1 MKKIIAL
8 LLCVAFL
15 LSVVPYDAIAAENT
29 QSVSNAVVYLNGTN
43 GSDSNSGKTA
53 AKAVKTL
60 AKAVEVA
67 NTFTNAENVTVVVTG
82 ITNLADK
89 QHNRLHR
96 LPQGYTERRRLIQL
110 EYGKDCALTHK
121 RHLGCA
127 ERLRPDGHQGSI
139 QL

>member
-1 MKKIIAL
+1 M
-8 LLCVAFL
+8 LLCALFV

-29 QSVSNAVVYLNGTN
+29 QSVSDAVVYLNGTN

-96 LPQGYTERRRLIQL
+96 LPKGHPECRRLIQL
-110 EYGKDCALTHK
+110 ECGNACAFPRLQQ
-121 RHLGCA
+121 RVGCSP
-127 ERLRPDGHQGSI
+127 RLRPLRYQGSF

>member
-1 MKKIIAL
+1 MLLFAL
-8 LLCVAFL
+8 FV

-29 QSVSNAVVYLNGTN
+29 QSVSDAVVYLNGTN

-96 LPQGYTERRRLIQL
+96 LPKGHPERRRLIQL